1 MSRLR
6 FFAMRTVQT
15 IFMLWIVI
23 TFLFFLFRLMPGDFT
38 DIMLHDGA
46 SPEAVARF
54 TAEWGLDQ
62 PLYVQYYQYL
72 INFVVLDVGTSI
84 QFRTPVFDFVKMRIF
99 NTLIL
104 AVPAITTGYIVA
116 TLFGSLLG
124 QKRGTRF
131 EKVGIVGLISIGA
144 FPGFV
149 LGIFGII
156 VFSIY
161 LGLVPSS
168 GMIPSAVYAEHADAP
183 WWRPYLTTAFFHRYI
198 LPFFVVAFATG
209 FVGPTLIMRTSI
221 VEVKGQDFMYYQKV
235 SGLPYRKRLRNLA
248 KHSIIPVIT
257 LYPISLAQ
265 AISGLVIIEL
275 IFNWPGIGFALV
287 QAVLARD
294 FPVAM
299 FVFFVVAAAVIVANF
314 LVDIIYGVIDPR
326 ISVETA
332 D

>member
-6 FFAMRTVQT
+6 FFAIRTVQT
-15 IFMLWIVI
+15 IIMLWLVI

-38 DIMLHDGA
+38 DIMLQQGA
-46 SPEAVARF
+46 DPDAVDRF
-54 TAEWGLDQ
+54 IEEWGLDQ
-62 PLYVQYYQYL
+62 PLYMQYYAYL
-72 INFVVLDVGTSI
+72 TNFVLLDVGNSL
-84 QFRTPVFDFVKMRIF
+84 QFRTPVIDFVRMRIF

-104 AVPAITTGYIVA
+104 AVPAITTGYVIA
-116 TLFGSLLG
+116 TLLGSLLG
-124 QKRGTRF
+124 QRRGTRF
-131 EKVGIVGLISIGA
+131 EKFGIVGLISIGA

-156 VFSIY
+156 IFSIY

-168 GMIPSAVYAEHADAP
+168 GMIPSSVYAAHADAP
-183 WWRPYLTTAFFHRYI
+183 WWRPYLTTEFAHRYI
-198 LPFFVVAFATG
+198 LPFLVVAFATG
-209 FVGPTLIMRTSI
+209 FVGPTLIMRTSV

-235 SGLPYRKRLRNLA
+235 SGLPYRNRLRHLA

-299 FVFFVVAAAVIVANF
+299 FVFFVVAAAVIIANF
-314 LVDIIYGVIDPR
+314 LVDIIYGIIDPR
-326 ISVETA
+326 ISVEQA